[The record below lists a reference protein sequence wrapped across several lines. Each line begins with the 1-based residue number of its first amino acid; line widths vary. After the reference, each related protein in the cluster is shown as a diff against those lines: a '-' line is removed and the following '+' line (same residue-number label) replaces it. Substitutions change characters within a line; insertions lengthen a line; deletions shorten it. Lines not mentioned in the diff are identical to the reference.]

1 MKRGDVFI
9 QILSEVS
16 GKPKASVSELL
27 EFFKSTIPGQHKFD
41 EEIPDDEAAALLNG
55 LRQEKE
61 GIKAWL
67 MTGYQRFLLKK
78 VPPAG
83 SA

>member
-1 MKRGDVFI
+1 MTRGDVFI

-16 GKPKASVSELL
+16 GKPKESVFELL

-41 EEIPDDEAAALLNG
+41 EELPDGEAEALLTG

-67 MTGYQRFLLKK
+67 MTGYQRFLLKNSR
-78 VPPAG
+78 PAG